1 MSQLLAMIGPG
12 ILVAATGVGAG
23 DLATGALTGSKLGLA
38 ILWAVLVGAFLKYV
52 LSEGL
57 TRWQL
62 ATGDTLLE
70 GCVKHFGRPVQW
82 IFLVYL
88 VVWSFLVGMALM
100 SACGVAS
107 HAIFPLIGPQQDKI
121 IYGIIHSAIA
131 YTLVRLGG
139 YQVFEKVMS
148 VCIGIM
154 FLVVVSTTIALFPP
168 LKEIALG
175 LFIPS
180 IPQMDGEGLD
190 WTIALLGGIGGSLTV
205 VCYGYWIREENRHGT
220 EDLKTC
226 RIDLAA
232 GYTMTAIFGICM
244 VIIGHSLGAIEGGG
258 ATLVIKIADF
268 LKGEFGGMG
277 SVVKWAFLM
286 GAWGAIFSSLLGV
299 WQCIPYLFA
308 DFCLLANEQKSGGDR
323 QKVDTKSF
331 PYQAFLLG
339 IATLPIIGMVSV
351 NFTQAQKIYAI
362 VGAFFIPMLA
372 LALFILNG
380 SAKRISSE
388 YKNSI
393 LTSAILAITFLFF
406 IWAGW
411 LGIQSKL

>member
-1 MSQLLAMIGPG
+1 MTMIGPG

-38 ILWAVLVGAFLKYV
+38 ILWAVLVGAVLKFV

-88 VVWSFLVGMALM
+88 IVWSFLVGMALM

-107 HAIFPLIGPQQDKI
+107 HAIFPLVGPQQDKI

-131 YTLVRLGG
+131 YTLVRVGG

-154 FLVVVSTTIALFPP
+154 FLVVVSTTIALLPP
-168 LKEIALG
+168 MKEVALG

-205 VCYGYWIREENRHGT
+205 VCYGYWIREENRYGA
-220 EDLKTC
+220 EALKTC
-226 RIDLAA
+226 RSDLAA
-232 GYTMTAIFGICM
+232 GYIMTAIFGICM

-268 LKGEFGGMG
+268 LKEEFGGMG
-277 SVVKWAFLM
+277 GVVKWAFLA

-299 WQCIPYLFA
+299 WQSIPYLFA
-308 DFCLLANEQKSGGDR
+308 DFCLLAQEQKSGGDR
-323 QKVDTKSF
+323 QVVDTKSF
-331 PYQAFLLG
+331 PYQAYLLG
-339 IATLPIIGMVSV
+339 IATLPILGMVAL

-372 LALFILNG
+372 LALLLLNG
-380 SAKRISSE
+380 REAWIGKEFR
-388 YKNSI
+388 NSKVTA
-393 LTSAILAITFLFF
+393 LILAVAFVFFLC
-406 IWAGW
+406 AGW
-411 LGIQSKL
+411 VGIQSRF